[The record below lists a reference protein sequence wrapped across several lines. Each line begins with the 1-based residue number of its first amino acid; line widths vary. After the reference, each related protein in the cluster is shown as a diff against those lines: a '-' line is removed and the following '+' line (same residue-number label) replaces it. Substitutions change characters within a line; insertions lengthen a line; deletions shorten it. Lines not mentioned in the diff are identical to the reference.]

1 VISVVVPV
9 LNAQA
14 RLGATLAQFAQAR
27 AAGLVGEIIVSD
39 GGSRDD
45 SLRIAE
51 AAGALVVSG
60 SPGRG
65 GQLARGAASAAGDWL
80 LFIHADTLLDEAWMP
95 VTESFIATR
104 GENAAAA
111 FTFALDDDA
120 PAARRLERL
129 VAWRCRAFALPY
141 GDQGLL
147 ISRRLHDELGG
158 YRALPLMEDVDLV
171 RRIGKARLHILPVR
185 AVTSAARYRRDGYWR
200 RSLRNLSCLALY
212 HAGVPTRFIAKLYG

>member
-1 VISVVVPV
+1 VISVVMPI
-9 LNAQA
+9 LNAA
-14 RLGATLAQFAQAR
+14 AGLDAALAQFAGAR
-27 AAGLVGEIIVSD
+27 AARLVGEIIVSD

-45 SLRIAE
+45 GLRIAE
-51 AAGALVVSG
+51 AAGALVVAG

-65 GQLARGAASAAGDWL
+65 GQLARGAASATGDWL
-80 LFIHADTLLDEAWMP
+80 LFIHADTLLGEGWMP
-95 VTESFIATR
+95 AVENFIANE
-104 GENAAAA
+104 GENAATA

-120 PAARRLERL
+120 PAARRLERV
-129 VAWRCRAFALPY
+129 VAWRCRALSLPY

-158 YRALPLMEDVDLV
+158 YRPLPLMEDVDLV

-185 AVTSAARYRRDGYWR
+185 AVTSAARYRRDGYLR

-212 HAGVPTRFIAKLYG
+212 FAGVPIRLIAKLYG